1 MLALFGVHLSQYV
14 KKGIKS
20 NLHFTH
26 LFPFHE
32 LIQRSSAA
40 IPTQTKV
47 TSNKSLS
54 EKRLQNYDFAL
65 HVLFS
70 VHLMSLVDSLRF
82 QRTLCFLVSP
92 HEQTSTVDSP
102 VTSFALKRISSTRTG
117 SSKNSGSKPMPNLA
131 LFPCSTKRHCLSPP
145 MRSMFWHRFIP
156 ETLLAAMQCTFS
168 TCTIRGR
175 FTIAAVLQHT
185 ISFKFNCQRK
195 FVVQPQVLVLSLLC
209 KWNGLPTSTNYN
221 KSNRKTIGCPRAKK
235 HEKIMSCQKTCVNA
249 QSCCNEQYS

>member
-70 VHLMSLVDSLRF
+70 AHLMSLVDSLLF

-92 HEQTSTVDSP
+92 HEQTSTLDSP
-102 VTSFALKRISSTRTG
+102 VTSFALKRMSSRRTG
-117 SSKNSGSKPMPNLA
+117 SSKNSGSEPMPNLA
-131 LFPCSTKRHCLSPP
+131 LFPWCTKRHCLSPP
-145 MRSMFWHRFIP
+145 MRSIFDTATFRRHCW
-156 ETLLAAMQCTFS
+156 LQCSEVFCNS
-168 TCTIRGR
+168 WELHDRRCTA
-175 FTIAAVLQHT
+175 THYM
-185 ISFKFNCQRK
+185 
-195 FVVQPQVLVLSLLC
+195 VQIVKVS
-209 KWNGLPTSTNYN
+209 S
-221 KSNRKTIGCPRAKK
+221 
-235 HEKIMSCQKTCVNA
+235 
-249 QSCCNEQYS
+249 